1 VPEKAPVVYI
11 LHGEDEYGIAQTL
24 VELESRLG
32 DPANAA
38 LNTTRFDSGTFQPD
52 QLLSVAGVMPF
63 LARRRLVILSSVL
76 GRLNQKPDQ
85 EKFLRQLERLPPT
98 TALILTENSLLTSDR
113 DREQDRIHWLERW
126 AGEHV
131 GFAWV
136 RAFSLPKGADW
147 VRRLQEYAEK
157 AGGKLSQEAAVMLYD
172 LLDGDLRLADQEIQ
186 KLLAYVNYARPVEAD
201 DVEALTADV
210 GQGDIFAMVDAL
222 GNRDGRKAMGM
233 LRRLLEYQDY
243 FAIFGMVTR
252 QFRML
257 IQARE
262 ILDNGGGR
270 EEVLHGLGLGRRYFI
285 ADRMIGQVRHFS
297 PEDLKAIYRRLL
309 DIDEAVKT
317 SRMPG
322 DLALEMLTTALTT
335 VPTEF

>member
-1 VPEKAPVVYI
+1 LPEQTPVVYI

-24 VELESRLG
+24 AEMESRLG

-38 LNTTRFDSGTFQPD
+38 LNTTRFDSSNFQPD
-52 QLLSVAGVMPF
+52 QLLAVAGAMPF
-63 LARRRLVILSSVL
+63 LAKRRLVILSGVT
-76 GRLNQKPDQ
+76 GRLNQQHEQ
-85 EKFLRQLERLPPT
+85 EKFLSQLERLPPT
-98 TALILTENSLLTSDR
+98 TALIVTENSPLTSDR
-113 DREQDRIHWLERW
+113 ERNRGKLHWLEKW
-126 AGEHV
+126 AEEHK
-131 GFAWV
+131 GYAWV
-136 RAFSLPKGADW
+136 KAFRPPKGGEW

-157 AGGKLSQEAAVMLYD
+157 AGGTISPEAAAMLYS
-172 LLDGDLRLADQEIQ
+172 LLDGDLRLADQEVQ
-186 KLLAYVNYARPVEAD
+186 KLMAYVNYARPVEAE

-257 IQARE
+257 IQTRS
-262 ILDNGGGR
+262 ILDSGGGHP
-270 EEVLHGLGLGRRYFI
+270 EVMEGLRLGSRSFI
-285 ADRMIGQVRHFS
+285 ADRMIAQARHFS
-297 PEDLKAIYRRLL
+297 AEDLRVIYHKLL
-309 DIDEAVKT
+309 NIDEAVKT

-322 DLALEMLTTALTT
+322 DLALEMLATELTAA
-335 VPTEF
+335 PREA